1 MKNILIVNG
10 HPEMKSLCTEL
21 ALSYL
26 KGAEAAGATC
36 SIIHLCQLDFDPLRH
51 HHLKSNNLYEPDLQ
65 KVQDEIRKADHL
77 VFVYP
82 NWWGTY
88 PALFKGFIDRVFL
101 PGFAFNYRK
110 KSFHCDKLLS
120 GKSARVI
127 VTMNSPKWY
136 YYLRYGQSG
145 HISMRRNILGFCGI
159 KPVRISSIGPV
170 KIAREYRIR
179 GWLRKV
185 ELLGR
190 KMK

>member
-1 MKNILIVNG
+1 MKNILIING
-10 HPEMKSLCTEL
+10 HPEMKSLCTEI
-21 ALSYL
+21 ALSYQ
-26 KGAEAAGATC
+26 KGAESAGANC
-36 SIIHLCQLDFDPLRH
+36 SIIHLCQLDFDPLRN
-51 HHLKSNNLYEPDLQ
+51 HHLDKHNQYEPDLV
-65 KVQDEIRKADHL
+65 KVQKEIHKADHL

-110 KSFHCDKLLS
+110 KSLFCDKLLT

-127 VTMNSPKWY
+127 VSMNSPRWY

-145 HISMRRNILGFCGI
+145 HISMKRNILGYCGVS
-159 KPVRISSIGPV
+159 PVRITSIGPV
-170 KIAREYRIR
+170 KSAREYKIR
-179 GWLRKV
+179 GWLRKI

>member
-1 MKNILIVNG
+1 MKNILIING

-26 KGAEAAGATC
+26 KGAESAGANC
-36 SIIHLCQLDFDPLRH
+36 SIIHLCQLSFDPLRH
-51 HHLKSNNLYEPDLQ
+51 LHINGLSKYEPDLVRAQ
-65 KVQDEIRKADHL
+65 EEIRKADHL

-88 PALFKGFIDRVFL
+88 PALFKGFVDRVFL

-110 KSFHCDKLLS
+110 KSLHCDKLLT
-120 GKSARVI
+120 GKSAHVI
-127 VTMNSPKWY
+127 VTMNSPSWY
-136 YYLRYGQSG
+136 YYLRFGQSG
-145 HISMRRNILGFCGI
+145 HISMKRNILGYCGV

-170 KIAREYRIR
+170 KTAHEYKIR

>member
-1 MKNILIVNG
+1 MKNILIING

-21 ALSYL
+21 ALSYQ
-26 KGAEAAGATC
+26 KGAEFAGANC
-36 SIIHLCQLDFDPLRH
+36 CIIHLSQLNFDPLRH
-51 HHLKSNNLYEPDLQ
+51 HHLLKHNEYEPDLVRAQ
-65 KVQDEIRKADHL
+65 NELRKADHL

-110 KSFHCDKLLS
+110 KSLHCDKLLK

-127 VTMNSPKWY
+127 VTMNSPRWY

-145 HISMRRNILGFCGI
+145 HISMKRNISKSLMKCTLH
-159 KPVRISSIGPV
+159 PQLPRPISPMPSKSSGLHSTITFP
-170 KIAREYRIR
+170 
-179 GWLRKV
+179 
-185 ELLGR
+185 
-190 KMK
+190 